1 MQEVKQAVRRFSE
14 SSRALADLLKEKRNI
29 SMDDRI
35 NIENHLVLVQLALT
49 ATKYDESSRRRPV
62 KT

>member
-14 SSRALADLLKEKRNI
+14 SSRALANLLKEKRNI

-62 KT
+62 KS

>member
-14 SSRALADLLKEKRNI
+14 SSRALADLLKEKPNI